1 MPVIPTSG
9 RQIRERVSGMG
20 SVRAQMPSNIGST
33 DLSGLSQVANQVSQ
47 FAIEE
52 RNRADEV
59 VANAFKTKLRD
70 KYNEDLH
77 SKEGYLAQQQME
89 AVKNYQV
96 YNDGYN
102 SFVDKELKALGND
115 RLRAKMQV
123 VADEYRSNFKKATDV
138 HSVRQQSIYDD
149 NQTKAGLASIENDA
163 MLNAI
168 DPGLPTGEA
177 FKSVKE
183 QETIVDAYAARKG
196 MSKEDADRMKLE
208 ASSSLHYKVI
218 SQALTKGNDLL
229 AKDYYKEAKKSGQI
243 DGDTAAK
250 LEKILHG
257 SSVKGESQRIVD
269 KIMSEGLSSREAL
282 QKAREVKDPEVRDA
296 TVSRLKNRIEEE
308 KRLRKEEGIASFDNI
323 IDQIEQYKT
332 IDHLPEEQKA
342 VLTGKRKEAT
352 EKLLAMISKGHEP
365 DTDPVVYQ
373 DLYLMA
379 SNRAF
384 RDKFLQTDINEYAH
398 KLNTADRKMFI
409 KMREDIRAGK
419 GSSHEKLFDS
429 FLSNT
434 SVINHN
440 LNELGVSDKK
450 KRARFSKMV
459 QDQALKWQE
468 ENKRKIPQQELQ
480 GIIDSLSG
488 NVLIEGLIWGTN
500 KERLYEVEDKEPIR
514 GVSFDDIPGKDLE
527 LIKQAFSAKG
537 MDFSEQAAEQMY
549 LKKLQRTLK

>member
-1 MPVIPTSG
+1 
-9 RQIRERVSGMG
+9 
-20 SVRAQMPSNIGST
+20 
-33 DLSGLSQVANQVSQ
+33 
-47 FAIEE
+47 
-52 RNRADEV
+52 
-59 VANAFKTKLRD
+59 
-70 KYNEDLH
+70 
-77 SKEGYLAQQQME
+77 
-89 AVKNYQV
+89 
-96 YNDGYN
+96 
-102 SFVDKELKALGND
+102 
-115 RLRAKMQV
+115 
-123 VADEYRSNFKKATDV
+123 
-138 HSVRQQSIYDD
+138 
-149 NQTKAGLASIENDA
+149 
-163 MLNAI
+163 
-168 DPGLPTGEA
+168 
-177 FKSVKE
+177 
-183 QETIVDAYAARKG
+183 
-196 MSKEDADRMKLE
+196 
-208 ASSSLHYKVI
+208 
-218 SQALTKGNDLL
+218 
-229 AKDYYKEAKKSGQI
+229 
-243 DGDTAAK
+243 
-250 LEKILHG
+250 
-257 SSVKGESQRIVD
+257 
-269 KIMSEGLSSREAL
+269 
-282 QKAREVKDPEVRDA
+282 
-296 TVSRLKNRIEEE
+296 
-308 KRLRKEEGIASFDNI
+308 
-323 IDQIEQYKT
+323 
-332 IDHLPEEQKA
+332 
-342 VLTGKRKEAT
+342 
-352 EKLLAMISKGHEP
+352 
-365 DTDPVVYQ
+365 
-373 DLYLMA
+373 MA